1 MKSTRSLISIFF
13 VASFFLPAQ
22 ATSPKFYSINN
33 IFGISTRET
42 SSVCK
47 DDNGFIWASSKTGI
61 LRITHD
67 NYRLYRLPYETANVI
82 SLRLIYQNS
91 KLLACANNGQIF
103 SYNPVLDRFE
113 LLINLSKVLNN
124 KYLLANTLLV
134 DPRGA
139 CWVASSSG
147 LYKYASGQLT
157 LIEDI
162 QTEVYSIAWYDRDR
176 LIIVRPEGIWLLNI
190 YSLVSE
196 CVYRNSSVT
205 PFSVPE
211 LYYDKE
217 IDKLW
222 IGTMSNGLYSYD
234 FGARIFSAILPSTF
248 PKQPVLAIE
257 SNTDSTLLFGVDGQ
271 GVWEL
276 NRSGSKVLNVYKE
289 SVDDPFSLRGNG
301 VYDLYSDSD
310 RRIWICTYS
319 GGLSF
324 YDQSSPLVTQI
335 VHYANVDNSLV
346 NNDVNSIIED
356 RWGKVWF
363 ATNNGISCWDVAKD
377 RWKKFYYNKQEQ
389 AQVFLSLCE
398 DDQGRIWAGT
408 YSSGVYVLDG
418 YTGAELE
425 HYPRD
430 GNDVSMVSDFII
442 DIFKDNEGDIWLG
455 GVNGEFLCY
464 LSREKKFRTY
474 SRQSINALGQLAPD
488 KILLGCTYGLSLL
501 HKNTG
506 EIEPLFIGSLIYD
519 ILTLGDDIWI
529 CTSGDGLLKYNYK
542 SGNTEKFTTRS
553 GLPSN
558 FINSIIFENGFLWI
572 GTESGLC
579 RFDPSDNSVLTYGS
593 VYSLSRTSF
602 NRGSHCKMKS
612 GQLAWGTNNGAVLF
626 NPISIGEIPPSGK
639 IYFTDLTVSGRSV
652 RDIPSFRLKTPVD
665 SITSID
671 LEYFQN
677 TISLELLPI
686 GTSSRSKFSWKMEG
700 FDSQWS
706 TPSDNMTLTYTNIPS
721 GNYTLMIRL
730 FDSSLSQLITERSIS
745 INIIPPFWRTVWFWV
760 LVLTFISAMIMLSF
774 LYYINRLR
782 QKHTEEK
789 VRFFTNTAHDIRTS
803 LTLIKA
809 PVEELSREMH
819 LSEPG
824 RHYLHLAIE
833 QTRRLSLFVT
843 QLMDFQ
849 KVDIGKGQLSLAMT
863 DVVRLV
869 SGRKAMFEMFAKSK
883 NIELRFLS
891 DRQSYLT
898 AIDERKMEK
907 VIDNLISNAVK
918 YSYPESSVEIELKC
932 ADNEWSLRVKDQGIG
947 IGRKAQRRLFREFYR
962 GENAV
967 NSKVV
972 GSGIGLLLVKNYV
985 SMHGGVI
992 RCDSQ
997 ENVGSVFEMVIPY
1010 KEISEREQT
1019 AAMLPVT
1026 DPETCFADEPVLPP
1040 QDTDDTSYKE
1050 MKVLVVE
1057 DNDDLRNFMYSALY
1071 RHFKVLLAE
1080 DGEKAWEIVS
1090 RQMPDLVVSDVMMP
1104 KMDGF
1109 ELCRTMKSTYD
1120 TSHIPVILLT
1130 ALSEK
1135 SEQLYGLGLGA
1146 DDYLTKPFHMGLLRQ
1161 RIKAILR
1168 NREIVREKAFK
1179 LIKGG
1184 SAEPVLQNEH
1194 NDKFV
1199 KKMLEVVQSNISNPA
1214 FDKDFFA
1221 QAMNVSPSLL
1231 YKKMKALTGLSP
1243 TDLTRIVRLNYSME
1257 LLQAGNYSVTEVS
1270 ELCGFTSLGYFST
1283 VFRKHFGKSPTEIQ
1297 AI

>member
-1 MKSTRSLISIFF
+1 MKSIRSLVPI
-13 VASFFLPAQ
+13 VLACLFFLPAQ
-22 ATSPKFYSINN
+22 ATSPKFYSINTM
-33 IFGISTRET
+33 FGISMRET

-61 LRITHD
+61 LRITQESQ
-67 NYRLYRLPYETANVI
+67 RLYLLPYETANVI

-91 KLLACANNGQIF
+91 QLLACANNGQIF

-124 KYLLANTLLV
+124 KYLVANTLLV
-134 DPRGA
+134 DTQGA
-139 CWVASSSG
+139 CWVATSSG
-147 LYKYASGQLT
+147 LYKYASGELT

-162 QTEVYSIAWYDRDR
+162 QTEVYSIAWYDRDW
-176 LIIVRPEGIWLLNI
+176 LIIVIPEGIWLLNI
-190 YSLVSE
+190 NTHIGE
-196 CVYRNSSVT
+196 CVYRNSSVD

-234 FGARIFSAILPSTF
+234 FGTKIFSAILPSTF

-276 NRSGSKVLNVYKE
+276 HRSGSKVLNVYKE
-289 SVDDPFSLRGNG
+289 SVDDPYSLRGNG
-301 VYDLYSDSD
+301 VYDIYSDKN
-310 RRIWICTYS
+310 RRIWVCTYS

-324 YDQSSPLVTQI
+324 FDQSTPLVTQV
-335 VHYANVDNSLV
+335 VHSANVENSLV
-346 NNDVNSIIED
+346 NNDINSIIED
-356 RWGKVWF
+356 RWGKIWF
-363 ATNNGISCWDVAKD
+363 ATNNGISCWDVARD

-418 YTGAELE
+418 ITGAELG
-425 HYPRD
+425 HYPQD
-430 GNDVSMVSDFII
+430 GDDVSMVSDFII
-442 DIFKDNEGDIWLG
+442 DIFRDDEGDIWLG

-474 SRQSINALGQLAPD
+474 SRQPINALGQLSSG

-501 HKNTG
+501 DKNTG
-506 EIEPLFIGSLIYD
+506 EIEPLLIGSLIYD

-542 SGNTEKFTTRS
+542 SGNTEKFTTQA
-553 GLPSN
+553 GLPSD
-558 FINSIIFENGFLWI
+558 FINSVIYENGYLWI

-579 RFDPSDNSVLTYGS
+579 RFDPEDNSVLTYGS
-593 VYSLSRTSF
+593 VFSLSRASF
-602 NRGSHCKMKS
+602 NRGSHCRLRS

-626 NPISIGEIPPSGK
+626 NPLSIGEIPPSGK
-639 IYFTDLTVSGRSV
+639 IYFNDLTVSGRSV
-652 RDIPSFRLKTPVD
+652 RNMPSFGLTTPVD
-665 SITSID
+665 SITNIE

-686 GTSSRSKFSWKMEG
+686 GITSRANFSWKMEG
-700 FDSQWS
+700 FDSEWS
-706 TPSDNMTLTYTNIPS
+706 TPSVNRTLTYTNIPS
-721 GNYTLMIRL
+721 GEYSLMIRL
-730 FDSSLSQLITERSIS
+730 YDSSLSQLITERSINIS
-745 INIIPPFWRTVWFWV
+745 IVPPFWRTVWFWV
-760 LVLTFISAMIMLSF
+760 LVLVVISTMTMLSF
-774 LYYINRLR
+774 LYYINRLK

-809 PVEELSREMH
+809 PIEELSRETH

-824 RHYLHLAIE
+824 QHYLHLAIE
-833 QTRRLSLFVT
+833 QARRLSLFVT

-849 KVDIGKGQLSLAMT
+849 KVDIGKGQLSPAMT

-869 SGRKAMFEMFAKSK
+869 SARTAMFEMFAKSK
-883 NIELRFLS
+883 NIELRFRS

-898 AIDERKMEK
+898 AIDEKKMEK

-918 YSYPESSVEIELKC
+918 YSYPESHVDIELKC
-932 ADNEWSLRVKDQGIG
+932 TDNEWSLRVKDQGIG

-985 SMHGGVI
+985 SMHGGTI

-1010 KEISEREQT
+1010 KDISEKEK
-1019 AAMLPVT
+1019 ADVLPVT
-1026 DPETCFADEPVLPP
+1026 DPETCFSDDPVLAL
-1040 QDTDDTSYKE
+1040 QNAGEDFHKE
-1050 MKVLVVE
+1050 MKVLIVE

-1080 DGEKAWEIVS
+1080 DGEKAWDIVS

-1104 KMDGF
+1104 RMDGF
-1109 ELCRTMKSTYD
+1109 ELCRNIKSTYE

-1130 ALSEK
+1130 ALSEQT
-1135 SEQLYGLGLGA
+1135 EQLFGLSLGA
-1146 DDYLTKPFHMGLLRQ
+1146 DNYLTKPFHMGLLRQ

-1179 LIKGG
+1179 LIKGDSSG
-1184 SAEPVLQNEH
+1184 PIVQNEH

-1199 KKMLEVVQSNISNPA
+1199 KKMLEVVQANISNPA
-1214 FDKDFFA
+1214 FDKDCFA